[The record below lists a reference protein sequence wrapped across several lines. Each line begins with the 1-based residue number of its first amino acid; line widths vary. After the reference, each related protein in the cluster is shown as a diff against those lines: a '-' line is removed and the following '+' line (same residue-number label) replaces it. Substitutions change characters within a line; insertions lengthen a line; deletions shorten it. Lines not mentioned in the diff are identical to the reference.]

1 MKPIS
6 KATRMEL
13 APYLH
18 ERVSKKGP
26 LFTMLLSVSVI
37 NGWPQIVADQRQDWT
52 ARDRKLHIDS
62 CIIAVGLYPM
72 ACCSLHIYPLYK
84 IVKLPTRA
92 LLVVPQKNGELT
104 SLVWDNYIY
113 QEYNSLF

>member
-18 ERVSKKGP
+18 ERVSKKGS
-26 LFTMLLSVSVI
+26 LFNILLSVSVI

-52 ARDRKLHIDS
+52 ARDRNLHIDS
-62 CIIAVGLYPM
+62 CIVAVGLSDGLLQSAYP
-72 ACCSLHIYPLYK
+72 Y
-84 IVKLPTRA
+84 R
-92 LLVVPQKNGELT
+92 N
-104 SLVWDNYIY
+104 
-113 QEYNSLF
+113 